1 MTAAFVYHLNAASP
15 SVQSGRPHS
24 ILRNFQRLGVE
35 VREHFPLEEVGV
47 WQRKYQKIRSLMLH
61 QRYLLDREESLLR
74 SFANQLHVSLK
85 ETPAN
90 FVFSPSTLPLSY
102 LETDLPVTFCADAP
116 FCAMIDYYEAFT
128 RLNPRQLALS
138 EKLEARVI
146 AQSALAVYP
155 TQWAADQA
163 IAHYGADP
171 AKVAVI
177 PFGANFGRD
186 NRREDVWPWIEER
199 AARDSVRLLFVGRE
213 WKRKGG
219 NIVMAT
225 AEWLRARGL
234 DVQVDVVGCVPPA
247 RYRHLDYLHTHGL
260 LSARNQEQAKALTQ
274 LYQQAHFLFV
284 PSRAEAYGMV
294 FCEAN
299 AFGLPAIST
308 ATGGIP
314 GVIRD
319 GVNGFALPLEA
330 GAECYGD
337 AILKTLEPRGR
348 YVEMAQNSFQEF
360 EQRLN
365 WESFSRS
372 FLARVEAPPAKS
384 KALPDGMHRALS
396 PASAMEVPAYDPLPE
411 RPPEDSE
418 TTGTRPLRVAFVANE
433 YFDPAQIGSWSG
445 LPHFLWQ
452 ALERQGLQLH
462 RILLQSRRRQ
472 LWRLAKFG
480 AIKLLTGRRYLRD
493 RDPALLHSYARQIEE
508 ALAGQDYDFLFC
520 PGTAPIACVKTEVPI
535 AFWVDASFAGMKDFY
550 ESYTSLHPGSIRDG
564 DDSDQA
570 ALDRAALAIYSSD
583 WAADSVRRAYR
594 VDPARLH
601 VVRFGANLK
610 NVPTTAEIHAAID
623 QRGRDVCRLLFIGV
637 DWKRKG
643 ADIAVAALDELE
655 RLGVK
660 AQLTIIG
667 CQPPPGTRLP
677 DNVKVLGFI
686 SKATEE
692 GRQLIKQHLRESHF
706 FFMPSRAEAYGLVFC
721 ESSAFGL
728 PCVATDV
735 GGVPSIVENGVNGW
749 LLPADAPP
757 AAYAE
762 RLHAMWQDPAIYEA
776 CARNGRRLYEERLNW
791 DAAAQK
797 TVGLMRRFL
806 AAREVAVR
814 NASAA

>member
-1 MTAAFVYHLNAASP
+1 MTAAFVYHLDAASP

-35 VREHFPLEEVGV
+35 VREHFPLAEVGV
-47 WQRKYQKIRSLMLH
+47 WQRKYQKVRSLMRH

-74 SFANQLHVSLK
+74 GFADQLHVSLK

-116 FCAMIDYYEAFT
+116 FCAMVDYYEAFT
-128 RLNPRQLALS
+128 RLSPRQIELS

-146 AQSALAVYP
+146 ARSALSVYP

-163 IAHYGADP
+163 IQHYGADP

-186 NRREDVWPWIEER
+186 NQRAEVWPWIEKR
-199 AARDSVRLLFVGRE
+199 AASASLRLLFVGRE

-219 NIVMAT
+219 DLVVAT
-225 AEWLRARGL
+225 AEWLRAKGL

-247 RYRHLDYLHTHGL
+247 RYWHHDFVHTHGL
-260 LSARNQEQAKALTQ
+260 LSARNEKQAKALTR

-319 GVNGFALPLEA
+319 GVNGYALPLDA
-330 GAECYGD
+330 AAECYGD
-337 AILKTLEPRGR
+337 AILKTFEPRDR
-348 YVEMAQNSFQEF
+348 YLEMARNSFMEF

-372 FLARVEAPPAKS
+372 FLARVNEPALKNSVLPGGMRHAPF
-384 KALPDGMHRALS
+384 
-396 PASAMEVPAYDPLPE
+396 PASAMEVLPENPLPE
-411 RPPEDSE
+411 ELPEPAGD
-418 TTGTRPLRVAFVANE
+418 GGARPLRVAFVASE
-433 YFDPAQIGSWSG
+433 YFDPLQIGAWSG
-445 LPHFLWQ
+445 LPHFLWK
-452 ALERQGLQLH
+452 ALQRQGLDLH
-462 RILLQSRRRQ
+462 RIPVSSGRGEALRWL
-472 LWRLAKFG
+472 KFG

-493 RDPALLHSYARQIEE
+493 RDPALLRSYARQVE
-508 ALAGQDYDFLFC
+508 AALEGQEFDFLFC
-520 PGTAPIACVKTEVPI
+520 PGTAPIAYVKTKVPI

-550 ESYTSLHPGSIRDG
+550 ESFTKLHAGSIRAG

-583 WAADSVRRAYR
+583 WAADSVRRAYQ

-601 VVRFGANLK
+601 VVRFGANLE
-610 NVPTTAEIHAAID
+610 NVPTTEEIHQAIS
-623 QRGRDVCRLLFIGV
+623 QRGREVCRLLFVGV

-643 ADIAVAALDELE
+643 ADLAVAALDELE
-655 RLGVK
+655 RLGVN
-660 AQLTIIG
+660 ARLTIIG
-667 CQPPPGTRLP
+667 CQPPSGLRLP
-677 DNVKVLGFI
+677 QNVEVLGFI
-686 SKATEE
+686 SKATDE
-692 GRQLIKQHLRESHF
+692 GRQLIERHLRESHF

-749 LLPADAPP
+749 LLPADASP

-776 CARNGRRLYEERLNW
+776 CARHGRRLYEERLNW
-791 DAAAQK
+791 DMAAGETA
-797 TVGLMRRFL
+797 GLMRRFL
-806 AAREVAVR
+806 AERERAP
-814 NASAA
+814 STAAA

>member
-35 VREHFPLEEVGV
+35 VREHFPLAEVGV
-47 WQRKYQKIRSLMLH
+47 WQRKYQKIRSLLLH

-74 SFANQLHVSLK
+74 SFAEQLHVSLK

-116 FCAMIDYYEAFT
+116 FCAMVDYYEAFT
-128 RLNPRQLALS
+128 RLSPQQIELS

-146 AQSALAVYP
+146 ARAALAVYP

-186 NRREDVWPWIEER
+186 NQRADVWPWIEER
-199 AARDSVRLLFVGRE
+199 AANDSMRLLFVGRE

-219 NIVMAT
+219 DLVVET
-225 AEWLRARGL
+225 AEWLRTRGL
-234 DVQVDVVGCVPPA
+234 DVQVDLVGCVPPP
-247 RYRHLDYLHTHGL
+247 RYRHLDFLHTHGL
-260 LSARNQEQAKALTQ
+260 LSARNEEQAKALTR

-314 GVIRD
+314 SVIRD
-319 GVNGFALPLEA
+319 GVNGYALPLEA
-330 GAECYGD
+330 TAECYGD
-337 AILKTLEPRGR
+337 AILKTFEPRDR
-348 YVEMAQNSFQEF
+348 YVEMARNSFMEF

-372 FLARVEAPPAKS
+372 FLARVNEPVAKNSLLPVESHPAAAPAPIMKIPS
-384 KALPDGMHRALS
+384 CNL
-396 PASAMEVPAYDPLPE
+396 LPE
-411 RPPEDSE
+411 RPPEEPAANSA
-418 TTGTRPLRVAFVANE
+418 RPLRVAFVGND
-433 YFDPAQIGSWSG
+433 YFDPMQIGAWSG
-445 LPHFLWQ
+445 LPHFMWQ
-452 ALERQGLQLH
+452 ALEKQGLEIRQISLE
-462 RILLQSRRRQ
+462 SGRRQ
-472 LWRLAKFG
+472 AWRWLKFG

-493 RDPALLHSYARQIEE
+493 RDPSLLRSYGRQIEA
-508 ALAGQDYDFLFC
+508 ALADGEFDFLFC
-520 PGTAPIACVKTEVPI
+520 PGTAPIAHVKTKVPM

-550 ESYTSLHPGSIRDG
+550 ESFTELHPGSIRDG
-564 DDSDQA
+564 DVSDQA

-583 WAADSVRRAYR
+583 WAADSARRAYQ

-610 NVPTTAEIHAAID
+610 DVPTTAEIHEAIS
-623 QRGRDVCRLLFIGV
+623 QRDREVCRLLFIGV

-643 ADIAVAALDELE
+643 ADLAVAALDELE

-660 AQLTIIG
+660 ARLTIIG

-677 DNVKVLGFI
+677 RNVEVLGFI
-686 SKATEE
+686 SKATDE
-692 GRQLIKQHLRESHF
+692 GRQLIERHLRESHF

-735 GGVPSIVENGVNGW
+735 GGVSSIVENGVNGW
-749 LLPADAPP
+749 LLPADASPV
-757 AAYAE
+757 AYAE
-762 RLHAMWQDPAIYEA
+762 RLHAMWQNPAIYEA

-791 DAAAQK
+791 DIAARETAR
-797 TVGLMRRFL
+797 LMRRYL
-806 AAREVAVR
+806 AEREPVA
-814 NASAA
+814 STAAA